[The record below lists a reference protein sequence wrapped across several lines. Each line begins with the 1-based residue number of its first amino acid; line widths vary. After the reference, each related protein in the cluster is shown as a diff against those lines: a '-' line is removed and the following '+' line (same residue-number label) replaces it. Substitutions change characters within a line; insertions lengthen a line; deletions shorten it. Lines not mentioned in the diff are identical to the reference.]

1 MSIPALPKAVNPVI
15 YISSTVILKSDMSQD
30 DDKKNRDLADQTTE
44 TTQSPQRVNNDH
56 FNHPADEKYMTESFI
71 HKEPEP
77 SSEKSTK
84 PAKKEGGIVS
94 LFVTIVVALLLVQII
109 NAFFLQSYRVY
120 GSSMYSTLENNDR
133 LIISKFGKT
142 SSKITGKT
150 YAPKRAD
157 IIVFQSPIDPDIQLI
172 KRVIG
177 LPGDRVVVKDG
188 HITIF
193 NKDNPEGF
201 NPDDASY
208 GKDLPK
214 TSGNTDIT
222 VPKDHIFVS
231 GDNREGGNSLD
242 SRNELGTVPEDNIIG
257 TLKVRI
263 WPLNDA
269 KFF

>member
-1 MSIPALPKAVNPVI
+1 MSPNEDNK
-15 YISSTVILKSDMSQD
+15 TQ
-30 DDKKNRDLADQTTE
+30 DLADQSTE
-44 TTQSPQRVNNDH
+44 TTQSPQPVKKDH
-56 FNHPADEKYMTESFI
+56 FNHPADQKYMTESFT

-77 SSEKSTK
+77 ISEKTMK

-94 LFVTIVVALLLVQII
+94 LFVTIVVALILVQVI
-109 NAFFLQSYRVY
+109 NTFLLQSYRVY

-142 SSKITGKT
+142 SSKIAGKT

-157 IIVFQSPIDPDIQLI
+157 IVVFQSPIDPDIQLI

-188 HITIF
+188 SITVF

-201 NPDDASY
+201 NPDDAPY
-208 GKDLPK
+208 GEDLPR

-222 VPKDHIFVS
+222 VPKGHIFVS

-242 SRNELGTVPEDNIIG
+242 SRNELGTVPEENIIG

>member
-15 YISSTVILKSDMSQD
+15 YISCTVILKSDMSSKD
-30 DDKKNRDLADQTTE
+30 DNKTHDLADQTTE
-44 TTQSPQRVNNDH
+44 ATQRPQSDEPVRS
-56 FNHPADEKYMTESFI
+56 NHPGDAEYSPESFA

-77 SSEKSTK
+77 ISDNPMK

-94 LFVTIVVALLLVQII
+94 LFATIVVALVLVQVI
-109 NAFFLQSYRVY
+109 NVFFLQSYRVY
-120 GSSMYSTLENNDR
+120 GSSMYSTLKNDDR
-133 LIISKFGKT
+133 LIISKFDKT
-142 SSKITGKT
+142 SSKITGKI
-150 YAPKRAD
+150 YEPKRAD
-157 IIVFQSPIDPDIQLI
+157 IIVFQSPVDPDIQLI

-188 HITIF
+188 SITIF
-193 NKDNPEGF
+193 NKENPEGF

-208 GKDLPK
+208 GEDLPK
-214 TSGNTDIT
+214 TSGNADVT
-222 VPKDHIFVS
+222 VPKNHIFVS

-242 SRNELGTVPEDNIIG
+242 SRNELGTVPEENIIG